1 MAEQPRA
8 PAAPAAPAKI
18 RIDGV
23 DYTADQLSDN
33 AKKLIATLR
42 MADREVRRM
51 EAQLTLYRIS
61 RQTIANSLKAELP
74 GGAKSQP
81 KPPSAADATQH

>member
-1 MAEQPRA
+1 MAEQPSA
-8 PAAPAAPAKI
+8 PATPAAPARI

-23 DYTADQLSDN
+23 EYTADQLSEN
-33 AKKLIATLR
+33 AKKLIGTLR
-42 MADREVRRM
+42 MADQEMRRM

-74 GGAKSQP
+74 KT
-81 KPPSAADATQH
+81 K